1 MDLLSVVAM
10 LGFLLLPISIF
21 VVEAKSAYDS
31 FRAWRAGRADGA

>member
-1 MDLLSVVAM
+1 MDLLSIFWY

-31 FRAWRAGRADGA
+31 LEARGAGA